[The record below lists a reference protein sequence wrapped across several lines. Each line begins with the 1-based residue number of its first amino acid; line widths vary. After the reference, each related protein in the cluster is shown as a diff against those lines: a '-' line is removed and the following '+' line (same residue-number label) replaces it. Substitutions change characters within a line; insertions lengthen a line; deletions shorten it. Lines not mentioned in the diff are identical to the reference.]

1 MRLLGRLLIAGL
13 DLWIELLDLLGAR
26 GVRWE
31 WKKRAWRQGL
41 EERLGSWENVGRGV
55 QGRLRMCR
63 SCRTLVDRSVGTCPA
78 CGASMRGV
86 PGGGVGRLLS
96 MLAPRIGSATMA
108 LLTINVGMAL
118 LVVLLSMRLY
128 GGSGLG
134 SLWAPPAQ
142 VLYLLG
148 GKWTPAI
155 LQGGQIWRLVTAGYL
170 HAGLLHLGFN
180 MYALTV
186 LGPLIEAAIGWRKFL
201 VVYFA
206 TGIAALT
213 SSTLLLQGAFSM
225 GASGSLFGLL
235 GFAIVFA
242 WLRGG
247 RGGRHVSQQLT
258 QWLIL
263 GALMSFLPHIDL
275 AAHFG
280 GLVCGAALGLVVQP
294 GEPRT
299 AGGEMALRL
308 MTAGA
313 ILMTVAAFA
322 AMMLSATRL

>member
-1 MRLLGRLLIAGL
+1 VRLLGRLLRAGL
-13 DLWIELLDLLGAR
+13 EGWIACLDLLGAR

-31 WKKRAWRQGL
+31 WKKRSWRQAL
-41 EERLGSWENVGRGV
+41 EERLGSWENLGRGV

-63 SCRTLVDRSVGTCPA
+63 SCRTLVDRRETTCPA

-86 PGGGVGRLLS
+86 PGGGTGRLLS
-96 MLAPRIGSATMA
+96 MLVPGVGSATMA

-118 LVVLLSMRLY
+118 LVLLLSIRSY

-134 SLWAPPAQ
+134 SLWSPPSA

-148 GKWTPAI
+148 GKWYPAI
-155 LQGGQIWRLVTAGYL
+155 RAGQIWRLVTAGYL

-180 MYALTV
+180 MYALMI
-186 LGPLIEAAIGWRKFL
+186 LGPLIETAIGWRKFL
-201 VVYFA
+201 VVYFT
-206 TGIAALT
+206 TGIAALVA
-213 SSTLLLQGAFSM
+213 SSLFLPLSFSM

-242 WLRGG
+242 WKRGG
-247 RGGRHVSQQLT
+247 GGGRQVSQQLT
-258 QWLIL
+258 SWLIL
-263 GALMSFLPHIDL
+263 GVVMSFLPHIDL

-280 GLVCGAALGLVVQP
+280 GLVSGAALGLVVLP

-299 AGGEMALRL
+299 AAGELGLRL
-308 MTAGA
+308 LTAGA
-313 ILMTVAAFA
+313 ILLTLTAFVA
-322 AMMLSATRL
+322 MVLSAMHA